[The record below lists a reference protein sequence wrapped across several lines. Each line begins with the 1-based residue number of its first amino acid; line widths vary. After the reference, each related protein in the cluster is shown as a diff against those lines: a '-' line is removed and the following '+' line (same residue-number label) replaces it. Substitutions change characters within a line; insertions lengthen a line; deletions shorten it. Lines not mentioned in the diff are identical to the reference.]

1 MTTWACARLVNQCSF
16 RHSSRKR
23 PLNDSMYAF
32 CVGLPGSISRSVTP
46 RVVRPRQHG
55 APAELQAVVRPQH
68 LRQAARDRERVE
80 DARHRQAAER
90 PRRHHRHGF
99 GRGVVDDRQALQ
111 HAAFGRA
118 IEDEVRRPHLV
129 RRLRPGQRLTIGQ
142 RHLLAAPA
150 PDLQTRLGVEP
161 IDPLVIDRAG
171 LPGAAS
177 DRSCRRRTDDGDA
190 PTRRCDRAGRDRD
203 PAAARTAARRR
214 SCARRSTRAAR

>member
-46 RVVRPRQHG
+46 RACAQVSIARPQNSKPLSVRSTCGRPRVTASASSTRVTG
-55 APAELQAVVRPQH
+55 RPP
-68 LRQAARDRERVE
+68 
-80 DARHRQAAER
+80 ER
-90 PRRHHRHGF
+90 PRRHDGHGF
-99 GRGVVDDRQALQ
+99 GGRVVDDRQTLQ
-111 HAAFGRA
+111 HAAFGGA

-129 RRLRPGQRLTIGQ
+129 RRLRPGQRLPIGQ

-150 PDLQTRLGVEP
+150 PDLQPRLRVEP

-177 DRSCRRRTDDGDA
+177 GRSCRRRTGGGGA

-203 PAAARTAARRR
+203 PAAARTAAPRR
-214 SCARRSTRAAR
+214 SCARPSTPAAR